1 MLKNTRNVMPLL
13 HHRAFYRVVS
23 KQRWSVFQKR
33 EMEFWKQPEALR
45 TRQVFC
51 KRYYL
56 PILQSVSRALLDPN
70 ILEIG
75 CGPVCII
82 QHIQGDKHTYVDPLL
97 DYYRRQFPNVMPE
110 DAAYKTNMAEKA
122 VLPEVSFDLVA
133 CLNTLS
139 DVHNPELLLNK
150 VEAVLKDDG
159 VFVVSIDI
167 WPPWLARAHLF
178 LSRLAP
184 TLPRF
189 NRLYSYTYRGFSN
202 TLKRHFEIV
211 DEQCLQSRLPWLFF
225 KKEYIFTCK
234 HKHD

>member
-1 MLKNTRNVMPLL
+1 MLKNTSNVIPLL
-13 HHRAFYRVVS
+13 QHRAFYRVVS
-23 KQRWSVFQKR
+23 KQRWFAFQKR
-33 EMEFWKQPEALR
+33 EMLFWKQSDALR
-45 TRQVFC
+45 ARQVFC

-56 PILQSVSRALLDPN
+56 PILQSVGQPLFNPN

-75 CGPVCII
+75 CGPVCLI
-82 QHIQGDKHTYVDPLL
+82 QHIVGEKHTYVDPLL

-110 DAAYKTNMAEKA
+110 DAEYKTSMAEKV
-122 VLPEVSFDLVA
+122 VLAESSFDLVV
-133 CLNTLS
+133 CLNALS
-139 DVHNPELLLNK
+139 DVHNPELVLNK
-150 VEAVLKDDG
+150 VERVLKQNG
-159 VFVVSIDI
+159 VFVMSIDI
-167 WPPWLARAHLF
+167 WPSWLARSHFF

-184 TLPRF
+184 MLPRF

-211 DEQCLQSRLPWLFF
+211 GEQCLQSRLPWLLL

>member
-1 MLKNTRNVMPLL
+1 MLKNTSNVMPLL
-13 HHRAFYRVVS
+13 QHRAFYHVVS

-33 EMEFWKQPEALR
+33 EMLFWKQSDALR
-45 TRQVFC
+45 TRQVFS

-56 PILQSVSRALLDPN
+56 PILQSVSQPLLEPC

-75 CGPVCII
+75 CGPVCLI
-82 QHIQGDKHTYVDPLL
+82 QYITGEKHTYVDPLL

-110 DAAYKTNMAEKA
+110 DAEYMTTMAEKA
-122 VLPEVSFDLVA
+122 MLPDTSFDLVV

-139 DVHNPELLLNK
+139 DVHNPELVLKK
-150 VEAVLKDDG
+150 VEDVLKGDG

-167 WPPWLARAHLF
+167 WPSWLARAHLF

-184 TLPRF
+184 TLPRI

-202 TLKRHFEIV
+202 TLKRHFTIV
-211 DEQCLQSRLPWLFF
+211 DEQCLQSKLPWLFF

-234 HKHD
+234 NKHD

>member
-1 MLKNTRNVMPLL
+1 MLKNTTHVIPLL
-13 HHRAFYRVVS
+13 HHRAFYHAVS
-23 KQRWSVFQKR
+23 KQRWTIFQKR
-33 EMEFWKQPEALR
+33 EMQFWKHPDALR

-56 PILQSVSRALLDPN
+56 PVLQAAKCSLDDAN

-75 CGPVCII
+75 CGPICVT
-82 QHIQGDKHTYVDPLL
+82 QYVNGTKHSYLDPLL

-110 DAAYKTNMAEKA
+110 DAMYVTTMAEKA
-122 VLPEVSFDLVA
+122 VLDEISFDLVA

-139 DVHNPELLLNK
+139 DVHNPELVLNK
-150 VEAVLKDDG
+150 VERVLKQDG

-167 WPPWLARAHLF
+167 WPSWLARAHLL

-189 NRLYSYTYRGFSN
+189 NRLYSYTYQGFYH
-202 TLKRHFEIV
+202 TLKRHFDVV
-211 DEQCLQSRLPWLFF
+211 DVQCLKSKLPWMFF
-225 KKEYIFTCK
+225 KKEYIFTCT